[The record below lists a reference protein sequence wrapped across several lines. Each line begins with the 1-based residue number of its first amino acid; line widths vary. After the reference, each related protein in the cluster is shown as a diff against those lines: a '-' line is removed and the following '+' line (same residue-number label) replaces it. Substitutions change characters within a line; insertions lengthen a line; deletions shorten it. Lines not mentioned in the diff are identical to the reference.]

1 MSRRLLDYGPSA
13 LLLECEDLP
22 EALGLLPLLRG
33 EPNIDEVIP
42 GARTVLL
49 RLNAHVDDAQRRRLL
64 TMPAMA
70 LHETESAPIR
80 IEVDYGG
87 EDLAEV
93 AKQITSTPAE
103 VIRLHASQIW
113 TVGFCGFSPGFAYL
127 QPEHDWLHVR
137 RRPVPR
143 TRVPAG
149 AVGLADSWSGIYPRE
164 GPGGWQLIGRTEA
177 RLWDVRR
184 PSPAL
189 LQPGDRVQFVAINE
203 S

>member
-22 EALGLLPLLRG
+22 EALGLLPLLRS
-33 EPNIDEVIP
+33 EPNIDEAIP

-49 RLNAHVDDAQRRRLL
+49 RLNGQVNNAQRRRLL
-64 TMPAMA
+64 TVPAMA
-70 LHETESAPIR
+70 PDDTEFTPIR
-80 IEVDYGG
+80 LEVDYSG

-93 AKQITSTPAE
+93 AKQIRSTPDE
-103 VIRLHASQIW
+103 VVRLHTSQIW

-127 QPEHDWLHVR
+127 QPEHDRLRVR

-164 GPGGWQLIGRTEA
+164 GPGGWQLIGRTKA
-177 RLWDVRR
+177 RIWDVHRA
-184 PSPAL
+184 SPAL
-189 LQPGDRVQFVAINE
+189 LQPGGRVQFLAVNE